1 MHFQAPGFRPQAPGF
16 RPQGSG
22 PRPQGSGPRP
32 QAPASRPQGSG
43 ARPQAPGP
51 RGQGSGT
58 GRYVQLVVGLL
69 VAGLSLAALAQTPA
83 QPTFRA
89 AVTHVTTD
97 VIPRD
102 GQGRFIT
109 DLTTENFTILEDGI
123 PQKIESFALVHGGRT
138 FNTIAAP
145 APAAPEGIV
154 LPTTPRR
161 QVGDSSGR
169 VLLIFIDDLHFEPE
183 MTPHVRRLLQDIVDN
198 LVHEGDLVA
207 VVSSGP
213 SAIEVPPTY
222 DRKEVAASITR
233 IRGSAMT
240 AGEIFKLLETS
251 QGPGDLRQRAHVAF
265 YTAYNILSS
274 IERIANK
281 RKAVLYIST
290 GYDFDP
296 FAEARKGR
304 DRIQG
309 GRFAEPTLSITDEEN
324 PFFRLPAITA
334 DADLYAYMR
343 ELTLS
348 ANRANA
354 TIFTLDPR
362 GLAGIVDAGQYL
374 DQSEWRTFLQKTQ
387 SSLRFIAE
395 ETGGF
400 AVVNDNDLVSALK
413 RIDAETSDYYI
424 LGFYSTNPD
433 PTKRVRKLEVKV
445 DRPNVT
451 VAARREYS
459 LKTAGTPPA
468 PPRPR
473 RK

>member
-1 MHFQAPGFRPQAPGF
+1 MHGQAPGFGPQV
-16 RPQGSG
+16 S
-22 PRPQGSGPRP
+22 
-32 QAPASRPQGSG
+32 
-43 ARPQAPGP
+43 
-51 RGQGSGT
+51 
-58 GRYVQLVVGLL
+58 VVVALL
-69 VAGLSLAALAQTPA
+69 AGLCMTVLAQNPPQP

-89 AVTHVTTD
+89 AVTYVTTD

-102 GQGRFIT
+102 DRGRFLP
-109 DLTTENFTILEDGI
+109 DLTKDDFTILEDGI

-138 FNTIAAP
+138 FSTIAAP
-145 APAAPEGIV
+145 PPAAPEGIV

-169 VLLIFIDDLHFEPE
+169 VLLILVDDLHFEPE

-198 LVHEGDLVA
+198 LMHDGDLVA
-207 VVSSGP
+207 VVSTGP
-213 SAIEVPPTY
+213 SAIEVQPTY
-222 DRKEVAASITR
+222 DRKEVAGAITR

-240 AGEIFKLLETS
+240 PTEMFRLLETS
-251 QGPGDLRQRAHVAF
+251 QGPGDLRQRAQLAF
-265 YTAYNILSS
+265 YTAYNMLSS

-304 DRIQG
+304 DRVMG
-309 GRFAEPTLSITDEEN
+309 GRFSEPTRFILDEEN
-324 PFFRLPAITA
+324 PYFRLPTVTA

-362 GLAGIVDAGQYL
+362 GLAGIVDAGQHL

-387 SSLRFIAE
+387 SSLRYIAE

-400 AVVNDNDLVSALK
+400 AVVNDNDLVGALK

-424 LGFYSTNPD
+424 LGYYSSNPD
-433 PTKRVRKLEVKV
+433 PMRRVRQLEVKV
-445 DRPNVT
+445 DRPGVD
-451 VAARREYS
+451 VAARRAYS
-459 LKTAGTPPA
+459 LKSPGTPPV
-468 PPRPR
+468 PPR
-473 RK
+473 KK

>member
-1 MHFQAPGFRPQAPGF
+1 MHSQAPGLRPQALD
-16 RPQGSG
+16 
-22 PRPQGSGPRP
+22 PRPR
-32 QAPASRPQGSG
+32 
-43 ARPQAPGP
+43 APGP
-51 RGQGSGT
+51 RSKIPS
-58 GRYVQLVVGLL
+58 LVTLFL
-69 VAGLSLAALAQTPA
+69 AGLSLVAIAHTPA

-102 GQGRFIT
+102 AKGRFIP
-109 DLTTENFTILEDGI
+109 DLTKDDFTLLEDGVA
-123 PQKIESFALVHGGRT
+123 QKIDSFALVHGGRT
-138 FNTIAAP
+138 FNTISAP
-145 APAAPEGIV
+145 PPPAPEGIV
-154 LPTTPRR
+154 LPSTPRR
-161 QVGDSSGR
+161 QVGENSGR
-169 VLLIFIDDLHFEPE
+169 VFLIFVDDLHFEPE
-183 MTPHVRRLLQDIVDN
+183 MTPHVRRLLQDIVDT
-198 LVHEGDLVA
+198 LVHDGDLVS

-213 SAIEVPPTY
+213 SSIEVQPTY

-240 AGEIFKLLETS
+240 AAEIFKLLETS
-251 QGPGDLRQRAHVAF
+251 QGPGDLRQRAQVAF
-265 YTAYNILSS
+265 YTVYNILSS
-274 IERIANK
+274 LEQVANK

-304 DRIQG
+304 DRIMG
-309 GRFAEPTLSITDEEN
+309 GRFAEHNRFLLDEEN
-324 PFFRLPAITA
+324 PYFRLPSVTA

-354 TIFTLDPR
+354 TVFTLDPR

-400 AVVNDNDLVSALK
+400 AAVNDNDLVGALK

-424 LGFYSTNPD
+424 LGYYSTNPD
-433 PTKRVRKLEVKV
+433 PTKRVRKLEVTV
-445 DRPNVT
+445 DRPGVT
-451 VAARREYS
+451 IAARREYS
-459 LKTAGTPPA
+459 LKTAGTPP
-468 PPRPR
+468 PPPPL
-473 RK
+473 RKK

>member
-1 MHFQAPGFRPQAPGF
+1 MAAM
-16 RPQGSG
+16 
-22 PRPQGSGPRP
+22 
-32 QAPASRPQGSG
+32 
-43 ARPQAPGP
+43 
-51 RGQGSGT
+51 
-58 GRYVQLVVGLL
+58 
-69 VAGLSLAALAQTPA
+69 SLTVMAQTPA

-102 GQGRFIT
+102 SKGSFIP
-109 DLTTENFTILEDGI
+109 DLTRDDFTVLEDGV

-138 FNTIAAP
+138 YNTIAAP
-145 APAAPEGIV
+145 LPPAPEGIV
-154 LPTTPRR
+154 LPTAPRR

-169 VLLIFIDDLHFEPE
+169 VLLIFVDDLHFEPE

-198 LVHEGDLVA
+198 LIHDGDLVA

-213 SAIEVPPTY
+213 SSIEVQPTY

-240 AGEIFKLLETS
+240 AGELFKLLETS
-251 QGPGDLRQRAHVAF
+251 QGPGDLRQRAQLSF
-265 YTAYNILSS
+265 YTAYNMLSS
-274 IERIANK
+274 LERIANK

-304 DRIQG
+304 DRIMG
-309 GRFAEPTLSITDEEN
+309 GRFSEPTRFLLDEEN
-324 PFFRLPAITA
+324 PYFRLPSVTA

-348 ANRANA
+348 ANRAND

-362 GLAGIVDAGQYL
+362 GLAGVVDAGQSL

-387 SSLRFIAE
+387 SSLRYIAE

-400 AVVNDNDLVSALK
+400 AVVNDNDLVGALK
-413 RIDAETSDYYI
+413 KIDAETSDYYI
-424 LGFYSTNPD
+424 LGFYSTNSD
-433 PTKRVRKLEVKV
+433 PTKRVRRLEVKV
-445 DRPNVT
+445 DRPGVE
-451 VAARREYS
+451 VSARREYS
-459 LKTAGTPPA
+459 LKSVGTPPA
-468 PPRPR
+468 PPR

>member
-1 MHFQAPGFRPQAPGF
+1 VIA
-16 RPQGSG
+16 
-22 PRPQGSGPRP
+22 
-32 QAPASRPQGSG
+32 
-43 ARPQAPGP
+43 
-51 RGQGSGT
+51 
-58 GRYVQLVVGLL
+58 LL
-69 VAGLSLAALAQTPA
+69 LAGLSLTVSAQNQA

-102 GQGRFIT
+102 DQGRFVP
-109 DLTTENFTILEDGI
+109 DLTKENFTILEDGV
-123 PQKIESFALVHGGRT
+123 PQKVDSFALVHGGRT
-138 FNTIAAP
+138 FNAIAAP
-145 APAAPEGIV
+145 PAPAPEGIV
-154 LPTTPRR
+154 LPSAPRR
-161 QVGDSSGR
+161 QVGENSGR
-169 VLLIFIDDLHFEPE
+169 VLLIFVDDLHFEPE
-183 MTPHVRRLLQDIVDN
+183 MTPHVRKLLQDIVDN
-198 LVHEGDLVA
+198 MIHDGDLVS

-213 SAIEVPPTY
+213 SAIEVQPTY

-233 IRGSAMT
+233 VRGSAMT

-251 QGPGDLRQRAHVAF
+251 QGPGDLRQRAQVAF

-274 IERIANK
+274 IERVANK

-304 DRIQG
+304 DRIMG
-309 GRFAEPTLSITDEEN
+309 GRFSEPTRFLLEEDN
-324 PFFRLPAITA
+324 PYFHLPSVTA

-387 SSLRFIAE
+387 SSLRYIAE

-424 LGFYSTNPD
+424 LGYYSTNPD

-445 DRPNVT
+445 DRPGVE

-459 LKTAGTPPA
+459 LKTEGTPPA
-468 PPRPR
+468 PPR
-473 RK
+473 KK

>member
-1 MHFQAPGFRPQAPGF
+1 MHFQAPGASSQTPGAK
-16 RPQGSG
+16 RQT
-22 PRPQGSGPRP
+22 
-32 QAPASRPQGSG
+32 
-43 ARPQAPGP
+43 PG
-51 RGQGSGT
+51 
-58 GRYVQLVVGLL
+58 VVTVLIA
-69 VAGLSLAALAQTPA
+69 VLSIAAIAQTPA

-102 GQGRFIT
+102 GQGRFIP
-109 DLTTENFTILEDGI
+109 DLTRENFTVLEDGV

-138 FNTIAAP
+138 FNAIAAP
-145 APAAPEGIV
+145 PPAAPEGIV

-161 QVGDSSGR
+161 PVTESSGR
-169 VLLIFIDDLHFEPE
+169 VLLVFVDDLHFEPE
-183 MTPHVRRLLQDIVDN
+183 YTPHVRRLVQDIVNTLIHD
-198 LVHEGDLVA
+198 GDLVS
-207 VVSSGP
+207 VVSTGP
-213 SAIEVPPTY
+213 SSIELEPTY
-222 DRKEVAASITR
+222 DRQQVAASISR

-240 AGEIFKLLETS
+240 PSEMFRLLETS
-251 QGPGDLRQRAHVAF
+251 QGPGDLRQRAQLAF

-274 IERIANK
+274 IEGVANK

-296 FAEARKGR
+296 FPEARKGR
-304 DRIQG
+304 DRILS
-309 GRFAEPTLSITDEEN
+309 GRNFEPTRELIDEEN
-324 PFFRLPAITA
+324 PFFRMPAITA

-354 TIFTLDPR
+354 TIFTIDPR
-362 GLAGIVDAGQYL
+362 GLAGIVDAGQNL
-374 DQSEWRTFLQKTQ
+374 DQSEWRTYLQKST

-400 AVVNDNDLVSALK
+400 AVVNDNDLAGALK

-424 LGFYSTNPD
+424 LGYYSSNPD
-433 PTKRVRKLEVKV
+433 PTRRVRQLEVKV
-445 DRPNVT
+445 DRPGVT

-459 LKTAGTPPA
+459 LKTEGTPPP

-473 RK
+473 RKP

>member
-1 MHFQAPGFRPQAPGF
+1 MHLHARVCTTGVVAMLLA
-16 RPQGSG
+16 G
-22 PRPQGSGPRP
+22 PSV
-32 QAPASRPQGSG
+32 
-43 ARPQAPGP
+43 
-51 RGQGSGT
+51 T
-58 GRYVQLVVGLL
+58 VV
-69 VAGLSLAALAQTPA
+69 AQTPA

-102 GQGRFIT
+102 DQGRFIP
-109 DLTTENFTILEDGI
+109 DLTKDNFTVLEDGV

-138 FNTIAAP
+138 YNTITAP
-145 APAAPEGIV
+145 PMAAPEGIV

-169 VLLIFIDDLHFEPE
+169 VLLIFVDDLHFEPE
-183 MTPHVRRLLQDIVDN
+183 LTPHVRRLLQDIVDT
-198 LVHEGDLVA
+198 LLHEGDLVS

-213 SAIEVPPTY
+213 SAIEVQPTY

-251 QGPGDLRQRAHVAF
+251 RGPGDVRQRAQVAF

-304 DRIQG
+304 DRIMG
-309 GRFAEPTLSITDEEN
+309 GRFAEQTRFLYDEEN
-324 PFFRLPAITA
+324 PYFHLPTVTA

-354 TIFTLDPR
+354 TIFTVDPR
-362 GLAGIVDAGQYL
+362 GLAGVVDAGQNL

-400 AVVNDNDLVSALK
+400 AVVNDNDLVGALK

-424 LGFYSTNPD
+424 LGYYSSNPD
-433 PTKRVRKLEVKV
+433 PTKRVRQLEVKV
-445 DRPNVT
+445 DRPGVA
-451 VAARREYS
+451 VAARRAYS
-459 LKTAGTPPA
+459 LKPVGTPPA
-468 PPRPR
+468 PPR
-473 RK
+473 KK